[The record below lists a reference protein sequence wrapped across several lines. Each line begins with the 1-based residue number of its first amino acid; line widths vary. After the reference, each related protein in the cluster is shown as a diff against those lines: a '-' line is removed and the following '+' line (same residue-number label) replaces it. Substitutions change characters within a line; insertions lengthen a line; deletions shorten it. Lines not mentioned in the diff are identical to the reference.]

1 MLLDLHSSG
10 VYQRNKFNK
19 QALASLHL
27 PTQKNTKIT
36 NLRCLCFMI
45 SNNLLMFNCVC
56 FIYLFLQKPLYILVP
71 LLPQSY
77 IRGCLQA
84 TVFIAPSVKCN
95 SQLLSC
101 AFFHSSQKISLG

>member
-10 VYQRNKFNK
+10 AYQRNKFNK

-27 PTQKNTKIT
+27 RTQKNTKIT

-45 SNNLLMFNCVC
+45 SNNLSMFNCVC

-77 IRGCLQA
+77 IRGCFQA
-84 TVFIAPSVKCN
+84 RVFIAPSVKCN